1 MKHIEN
7 RIMFDTSML
16 QSKIKQASIMM
27 KDDIS
32 KNLNFKDKGK
42 DLEEKN
48 DKNNNI
54 NNNEVMKID

>member
-7 RIMFDTSML
+7 RIMFDISML

-48 DKNNNI
+48 DKNNNT